1 MVNKIPNPN
10 DGLAHVHQLPGE
22 RGTAQRRNRSALDC
36 PEVDRISALERQVAE
51 LQTRDPPRDV
61 ITTAV
66 KELPRAEI
74 ERIDRLEREWQRVQ
88 SSSDV
93 VVPRG
98 MSEIYEGLE
107 QIVERI
113 KVLEQAPRDITPAPP
128 SDISERVETIEE
140 FVKSYNAHDT
150 TQVEALRTALL
161 ALRGA
166 LNHAHQRIV
175 DLESESMMTNRRLDA
190 VRGVFEKY
198 AEVQ

>member
-22 RGTAQRRNRSALDC
+22 RGTAQRRNRNPLDC

-51 LQTRDPPRDV
+51 LQNRDPPRDV

-128 SDISERVETIEE
+128 SDISDRVETIEE

-198 AEVQ
+198 AEAQ

>member
-198 AEVQ
+198 AEAQ

>member
-113 KVLEQAPRDITPAPP
+113 KVLEAAPRDITPAPP

-198 AEVQ
+198 AEAQ